1 MATFSNARPTTPAK
15 ENMEKKRKKII
26 PEQKL
31 LKGCHQGQNVTVL
44 TILERLE
51 FKKFSCRPILSSVS
65 WPLHFEIPFTAP
77 VMSLLLSR
85 FLKMRREGEGVG
97 VVGVVRSF

>member
-51 FKKFSCRPILSSVS
+51 FNFLFGRPTMAVDNSFQCSMALSLPDPFRCPCIPAVT
-65 WPLHFEIPFTAP
+65 FEYYN
-77 VMSLLLSR
+77 
-85 FLKMRREGEGVG
+85 
-97 VVGVVRSF
+97 SFYIF

>member
-1 MATFSNARPTTPAK
+1 MDLAYAKAFQSLATFSNARPTTPAK

-51 FKKFSCRPILSSVS
+51 LKNFSCQPTMVADNAFQCSMVP
-65 WPLHFEIPFTAP
+65 PLT
-77 VMSLLLSR
+77 
-85 FLKMRREGEGVG
+85 
-97 VVGVVRSF
+97 